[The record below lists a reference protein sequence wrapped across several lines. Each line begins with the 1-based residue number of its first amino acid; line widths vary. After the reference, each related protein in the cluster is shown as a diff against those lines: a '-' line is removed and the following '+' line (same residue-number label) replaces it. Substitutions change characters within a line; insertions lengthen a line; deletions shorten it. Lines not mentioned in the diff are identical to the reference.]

1 MSQNELI
8 KLGILLPDGSI
19 NKTKI
24 NYIAG
29 EMTQPFAEMVWVSV
43 NHDPETITRL
53 TQLFMDMRKLKLPT
67 LFFSLIDNLYA
78 LMGLQMPD
86 NVLPLLQNV
95 EALNYFFFSFIN
107 DFGEIMQENFD
118 EIRT

>member
-1 MSQNELI
+1 MSQNDLI
-8 KLGILLPDGSI
+8 SLGILLPDGSI

-29 EMTQPFAEMVWVSV
+29 EMTQPFAEMVWISV
-43 NHDPETITRL
+43 HYDSETITML
-53 TQLFMDMRKLKLPT
+53 TQLFMDMRKLKQPT
-67 LFFSLIDNLYA
+67 LFFSLIDTLYA
-78 LMGLQMPD
+78 LMRLQMPES
-86 NVLPLLQNV
+86 VLPLLENN
-95 EALNYFFFSFIN
+95 EALNYFLFSFIN